1 MPCRKKKAQYYLQN
15 FEDFSIKIPWECFEY
30 ILTKFFGFEMI
41 KKSGSVRLFVRG
53 EIRFTADEPHGKG
66 DNYISKYDRQRAIYE
81 IKKLDL
87 L

>member
-1 MPCRKKKAQYYLQN
+1 
-15 FEDFSIKIPWECFEY
+15 
-30 ILTKFFGFEMI
+30 MI